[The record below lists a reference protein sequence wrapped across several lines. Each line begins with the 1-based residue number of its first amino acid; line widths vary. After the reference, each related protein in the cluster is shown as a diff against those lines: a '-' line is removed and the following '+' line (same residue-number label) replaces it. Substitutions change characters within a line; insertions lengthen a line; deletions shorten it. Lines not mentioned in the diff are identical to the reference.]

1 MPKPVVKSLVIV
13 GISGPILEEFTAV
26 ENQNFGEGV
35 ELNSR
40 RNQQKSVRLLPLPF
54 HPVTGRTRAA
64 PRIKYQLPS
73 QNRRIYEHI
82 HLWIQIK
89 SPHTEAW
96 LPYFNI

>member
-40 RNQQKSVRLLPLPF
+40 RNQQKTRWYRGTIQSWE
-54 HPVTGRTRAA
+54 TGKGKSLELNKKEKN
-64 PRIKYQLPS
+64 IKRNEVNLKDLGS
-73 QNRRIYEHI
+73 NIKGTDIHI
-82 HLWIQIK
+82 IGV
-89 SPHTEAW
+89 
-96 LPYFNI
+96 